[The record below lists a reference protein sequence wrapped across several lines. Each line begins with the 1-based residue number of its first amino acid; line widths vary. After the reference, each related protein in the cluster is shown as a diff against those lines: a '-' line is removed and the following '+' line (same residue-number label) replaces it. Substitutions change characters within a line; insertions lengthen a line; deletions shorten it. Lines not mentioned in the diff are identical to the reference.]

1 MNTYGLRRLMP
12 ITALMLCAGI
22 AIAHAQPAK
31 PSTAPAAAPVAAP
44 VAAPAAAPT
53 AAPAELAA
61 ASAAITGSAASDND
75 GSDKPDWDSHDE
87 DHEQDGSDRRHRHGS
102 HSRRD
107 SAHRNHGNDLVSI
120 GHDSHLPQGQKAD
133 SVVSIAGSSTSEG
146 DADTVVSVLGNT
158 RVTGPV
164 SDSAVAVL
172 GDAHVDSKIEGDVVA
187 VLGDIELGPHA
198 DIGGD
203 VVAVGGKVL
212 RDPAAIVH
220 GDIHDILA
228 GNFGSMGWLSTWV
241 QHCLL
246 YGRPLALA
254 PGLGWAWSLAFTC
267 LALYILLALLF
278 RPGLTQCVRTFES
291 QPGRTLLAALIAMLL
306 TPVLVVLLCVT
317 VIGIAAVPF
326 VLFALFCAGLFGK
339 AVMLAWI
346 GKRVVGER
354 TAGVSSHPAFAVL
367 IGGLIVLLLYL
378 VPVLGFLVY
387 KVLGILGL
395 GAVVYTL
402 ILAARAHRAANHSG
416 PETATPR
423 SAPFAGAAPIAGA
436 APMADAAGVAGAA
449 ASATPV
455 SDATSAPSAAPL
467 TGAASAFAAAETP
480 TTGPSAAGGQA
491 GTPND
496 ANAAGRS
503 SAPGPAGTPVT
514 AALPRAGFW
523 IRMVALLLDV
533 LLVGFAT
540 SLLHPLFRMHLLLLA
555 VYGAVMWKLR
565 GSTIGGTVFDLRV
578 VRLDGRPMDWET
590 AIIRALSC
598 FLSLAVAGLGFF
610 WIAFD
615 GAHQAWHDKIAGTVV
630 VRVPKGVP
638 LV

>member
-1 MNTYGLRRLMP
+1 MP
-12 ITALMLCAGI
+12 MIALMLCAGM
-22 AIAHAQPAK
+22 AIVH
-31 PSTAPAAAPVAAP
+31 
-44 VAAPAAAPT
+44 
-53 AAPAELAA
+53 AAPAELAPASAAAA
-61 ASAAITGSAASDND
+61 ASAASDQD
-75 GSDKPDWDSHDE
+75 SSDKPDWDNHDQ
-87 DHEQDGSDRRHRHGS
+87 DQDGGDQRHRHGR
-102 HSRRD
+102 HAHRD
-107 SAHRNHGNDLVSI
+107 SSHRNHGNDVVSI
-120 GHDSHLPQGQKAD
+120 GHDSHLPLGQKAE

-146 DADTVVSVLGNT
+146 EAGNVVSLLGNT
-158 RVTGPV
+158 RVTGSV

-172 GDAHVDSKIEGDVVA
+172 GDTHVDSKVEGDVVA
-187 VLGDIELGPHA
+187 VLGDVELGPNA
-198 DIGGD
+198 DVGGD

-220 GDIHDILA
+220 GDIHDVLA
-228 GNFGSMGWLSTWV
+228 GNFGSLGWLSTWV

-246 YGRPLALA
+246 YGRPLALG

-278 RPGLTQCVRTFES
+278 RPGLSQCVRTFET

-339 AVMLAWI
+339 AVMLAWV
-346 GKRVVGER
+346 GKRIVGER
-354 TAGVSSHPAFAVL
+354 SAGISSHPAFAVL
-367 IGGLIVLLLYL
+367 VGGLIVLLLYL

-402 ILAARAHRAANHSG
+402 ILAARAHRAANQSG
-416 PETATPR
+416 PETAAPR
-423 SAPFAGAAPIAGA
+423 TAPPGGPAPIA
-436 APMADAAGVAGAA
+436 AA
-449 ASATPV
+449 ASGASAAPVAEATPA
-455 SDATSAPSAAPL
+455 SSAAPL
-467 TGAASAFAAAETP
+467 TSAASASAATAAGVP
-480 TTGPSAAGGQA
+480 GTGP
-491 GTPND
+491 T
-496 ANAAGRS
+496 
-503 SAPGPAGTPVT
+503 GTPVT

-540 SLLHPLFRMHLLLLA
+540 SLLHPLFHLHLLLLA
-555 VYGAVMWKLR
+555 IYGAVMWKLR

-615 GAHQAWHDKIAGTVV
+615 EAHQAWHDKIAGTVV

>member
-1 MNTYGLRRLMP
+1 MNTSTLRRLMP
-12 ITALMLCAGI
+12 MIALMLCAGI
-22 AIAHAQPAK
+22 AVVHAQAAK
-31 PSTAPAAAPVAAP
+31 PN
-44 VAAPAAAPT
+44 AAPAAAEL
-53 AAPAELAA
+53 APAS
-61 ASAAITGSAASDND
+61 SATAVSAASDKD
-75 GSDKPDWDSHDE
+75 DSDKDSSDKPDWDSHDE
-87 DHEQDGSDRRHRHGS
+87 DQGDKDQHHRHGL
-102 HSRRD
+102 HF
-107 SAHRNHGNDLVSI
+107 HRGHHTHGNDLVSI
-120 GHDSHLPQGQKAD
+120 GHDSHLLQGQKAD

-146 DADTVVSVLGNT
+146 EAQTVVSVLGNT

-172 GDAHVDSKIEGDVVA
+172 GDTHVDSKIEGDVVA
-187 VLGDIELGPHA
+187 VLGDVELGPNA
-198 DIGGD
+198 DVAGD
-203 VVAVGGKVL
+203 VVAIGGKVL
-212 RDPAAIVH
+212 RDPAAMVH
-220 GDIHDILA
+220 GDVHDIFA
-228 GNFGSMGWLSTWV
+228 GHFGSLGWLSTWV

-246 YGRPLALA
+246 YGRPLALV

-278 RPGLTQCVRTFES
+278 RPGLSQCVRTFET

-354 TAGVSSHPAFAVL
+354 SVGVSSHPAFAVL
-367 IGGLIVLLLYL
+367 VGGLIVLLLYL

-402 ILAARAHRAANHSG
+402 ILAARAHQAAKQSV
-416 PETATPR
+416 PSP
-423 SAPFAGAAPIAGA
+423 AA
-436 APMADAAGVAGAA
+436 
-449 ASATPV
+449 
-455 SDATSAPSAAPL
+455 
-467 TGAASAFAAAETP
+467 
-480 TTGPSAAGGQA
+480 GQA
-491 GTPND
+491 GAPND
-496 ANAAGRS
+496 ANTQTTGGAPP
-503 SAPGPAGTPVT
+503 SAPTGTPVS

-523 IRMVALLLDV
+523 VRMVALLLDV
-533 LLVGFAT
+533 LLVGFAM
-540 SLLHPLFRMHLLLLA
+540 SLLHPLFHMHLLVLA
-555 VYGAVMWKLR
+555 IYGAVMWKLR
-565 GSTIGGTVFDLRV
+565 GSTIGGIVFDLRV

-615 GAHQAWHDKIAGTVV
+615 DAHQGWHDKIAGTVV

>member
-1 MNTYGLRRLMP
+1 MNTSTLRRLMP
-12 ITALMLCAGI
+12 MIALILCAGI
-22 AIAHAQPAK
+22 AIVHAQPAK
-31 PSTAPAAAPVAAP
+31 PN
-44 VAAPAAAPT
+44 AAPAP
-53 AAPAELAA
+53 APAELVP
-61 ASAAITGSAASDND
+61 ASSATTDSAASDKD
-75 GSDKPDWDSHDE
+75 SSDKDSSGRPDWDSHDE
-87 DHEQDGSDRRHRHGS
+87 DQGNKDRRHRHGWYF
-102 HSRRD
+102 RRD
-107 SAHRNHGNDLVSI
+107 HHAHGNDLVSI

-146 DADTVVSVLGNT
+146 EAESVVSVLGNT

-172 GDAHVDSKIEGDVVA
+172 GDTHVDSKIEGDVVA
-187 VLGDIELGPHA
+187 VLGDVELGPNA

-220 GDIHDILA
+220 GDVRDILA
-228 GNFGSMGWLSTWV
+228 GHFGSLDWLSTWV

-246 YGRPLALA
+246 YGRPLALVA
-254 PGLGWAWSLAFTC
+254 GLGWAWSLAFTC
-267 LALYILLALLF
+267 LAIYMLLALLF
-278 RPGLTQCVRTFES
+278 RPGLSHCVQTFET

-326 VLFALFCAGLFGK
+326 VLFALLCAGLFGK

-346 GKRVVGER
+346 GKRVVGEHS
-354 TAGVSSHPAFAVL
+354 AGVSGHPAFAVL
-367 IGGLIVLLLYL
+367 VGGLIVLLLYL

-402 ILAARAHRAANHSG
+402 ILAARAHQAAKQNG
-416 PETATPR
+416 PEAEASR
-423 SAPFAGAAPIAGA
+423 A
-436 APMADAAGVAGAA
+436 APMA
-449 ASATPV
+449 
-455 SDATSAPSAAPL
+455 
-467 TGAASAFAAAETP
+467 GAASVA
-480 TTGPSAAGGQA
+480 A
-491 GTPND
+491 GTPNY
-496 ANAAGRS
+496 ANSQATGGS
-503 SAPGPAGTPVT
+503 SARAPAGTPVT

-523 IRMVALLLDV
+523 VRMGALLLDV
-533 LLVGFAT
+533 LLVGFAM
-540 SLLHPLFRMHLLLLA
+540 SLLHPLFHMHLLVLA
-555 VYGAVMWKLR
+555 TYGAVMWKLR

-615 GAHQAWHDKIAGTVV
+615 EAHQAWHDKIAGTVV

>member
-1 MNTYGLRRLMP
+1 MKFMNTSILRRFMP
-12 ITALMLCAGI
+12 TLALVLCAGM
-22 AIAHAQPAK
+22 AMVHAQTVKADAPPASVEL
-31 PSTAPAAAPVAAP
+31 PPA
-44 VAAPAAAPT
+44 
-53 AAPAELAA
+53 
-61 ASAAITGSAASDND
+61 SAASDEDGND
-75 GSDKPDWDSHDE
+75 EHHHRWRARHD
-87 DHEQDGSDRRHRHGS
+87 GIRHT
-102 HSRRD
+102 
-107 SAHRNHGNDLVSI
+107 HGNDLVSI
-120 GHDSHLPQGQKAD
+120 GHDSHLTSEQKAD

-146 DADTVVSVLGNT
+146 EAQSVVSVLGNT

-164 SDSAVAVL
+164 GDSAVAVF
-172 GDAHVDSKIEGDVVA
+172 GDTHVDSKIEGDAVA
-187 VLGDIELGPHA
+187 VLGDVELGPHA

-203 VVAVGGKVL
+203 VVAIGGKVL

-220 GDIHDILA
+220 GDIHDILS
-228 GNFGSMGWLSTWV
+228 GSFGRLGWLSTWV

-246 YGRPLALA
+246 YGRPLALVS
-254 PGLGWAWSLAFTC
+254 GLGWAWSLAFIC
-267 LALYILLALLF
+267 LAIYILLALLF
-278 RPGLTQCVRTFES
+278 RPGLSQCVRTLET

-326 VLFALFCAGLFGK
+326 VLFAVLCAGLFGK

-346 GKRVVGER
+346 GKRIVGER
-354 TAGVSSHPAFAVL
+354 SAGVSSHPAFAVL
-367 IGGLIVLLLYL
+367 VGGLIVLLLYL

-402 ILAARAHRAANHSG
+402 IQAARAHQTAKQSG
-416 PETATPR
+416 PAAAAMAPPAAGATP
-423 SAPFAGAAPIAGA
+423 
-436 APMADAAGVAGAA
+436 A
-449 ASATPV
+449 ASATPTA
-455 SDATSAPSAAPL
+455 DTSSTASAAP
-467 TGAASAFAAAETP
+467 FAATAP
-480 TTGPSAAGGQA
+480 PS
-491 GTPND
+491 
-496 ANAAGRS
+496 S
-503 SAPGPAGTPVT
+503 PASVASVS

-533 LLVGFAT
+533 ILVGIVM
-540 SLLHPLFRMHLLLLA
+540 SLLHPLFHMHLLLLA
-555 VYGAVMWKLR
+555 IYGAVMWKLR
-565 GSTIGGTVFDLRV
+565 GSTVGGIVFDLRV

-615 GAHQAWHDKIAGTVV
+615 DAHQGWHDKIAGTVV